1 MMISVLRA
9 GLGLLGVSL
18 VVGIRDTIGGGCT
31 TKNKTKTINGGG
43 ISMASG
49 AVVMVSVLTAG
60 LDLLGGLLAVDIDI
74 STGGRGTAVTTSHR
88 DWPWT

>member
-1 MMISVLRA
+1 MISVLRA

-18 VVGIRDTIGGGCT
+18 VVSIRDTIGGGGT
-31 TKNKTKTINGGG
+31 AKNKKKTIKGGG
-43 ISMASG
+43 ISIATD

-60 LDLLGGLLAVDIDI
+60 LDLLGGLLPVDIGS
-74 STGGRGTAVTTSHR
+74 STGGRGTAVTTAHR